1 MDIPKE
7 YQSLLPQN
15 EAYPIGSETREIR
28 LASPA
33 PRSVQFVMVESGNNP
48 VAEGNEKRP
57 FIVDRFDLYQN
68 YPNPFNPQTS
78 ISIFAPTSERCYF
91 EGVDILG
98 CEGAS

>member
-33 PRSVQFVMVESGNNP
+33 PDPCNLYSLSRAS
-48 VAEGNEKRP
+48 
-57 FIVDRFDLYQN
+57 IVTLKVY
-68 YPNPFNPQTS
+68 
-78 ISIFAPTSERCYF
+78 
-91 EGVDILG
+91 DILG
-98 CEGAS
+98 CEVVSLIEAKRMVLIK